1 MNIENDKFIK
11 FISSQLKPPTTFDE
25 QINKLK
31 NRNLVIE
38 NENFAKEVLK
48 RINYYHFTGYLHDFK
63 DLANDCYPKELTFD
77 YIYKIIKFDMRIRNI
92 FLYGMEIIERDL
104 KTSISYNFAHSY
116 SEGNISYMFSRDFK
130 DKDKHSK
137 FISFINKNIRDNE
150 ELPFIQ
156 HHKLNYQG
164 YHPIWVAIELFT
176 LGNLENFYVLLDNSV
191 QKKIAKEYGYSKIQ
205 FGNWIEAMRRFRNM
219 LAHDMR
225 LYNYKVVSTPA
236 KTKEFP
242 ITTYKI
248 FDYVLVMRILIRDKE
263 EWNNKIL
270 KDIKN
275 TFNEFLEVIDIS
287 CIGFPEDWESYLKID
302 NKNIENHS

>member
-1 MNIENDKFIK
+1 
-11 FISSQLKPPTTFDE
+11 
-25 QINKLK
+25 
-31 NRNLVIE
+31 
-38 NENFAKEVLK
+38 
-48 RINYYHFTGYLHDFK
+48 
-63 DLANDCYPKELTFD
+63 
-77 YIYKIIKFDMRIRNI
+77 
-92 FLYGMEIIERDL
+92 
-104 KTSISYNFAHSY
+104 
-116 SEGNISYMFSRDFK
+116 
-130 DKDKHSK
+130 
-137 FISFINKNIRDNE
+137 
-150 ELPFIQ
+150 
-156 HHKLNYQG
+156 
-164 YHPIWVAIELFT
+164 
-176 LGNLENFYVLLDNSV
+176 
-191 QKKIAKEYGYSKIQ
+191 
-205 FGNWIEAMRRFRNM
+205 MRRFRNM